1 MSFATVA
8 ACMRLRCSLLATRY
22 SLLIRHGPSSSSTS
36 SPLFT
41 LITAVGVVV
50 NKNAVNAAMCLL
62 LSLVG
67 VAGLFVALEAYLLAF
82 LLLLVYAGAIVALFL
97 FIVMLLDTR
106 GDRAADAAQA
116 SAGRARAGHRTGGAR
131 LVSFVTRGQIASPDI
146 TTMPAVGA
154 SLKLYAFQLF
164 TTYLL
169 PVQILGFLLLIAM
182 LGVIVLSKR
191 FEDWRTSSESS
202 EHRVARSEHDASL
215 AHSLLGFVATL
226 LP

>member
-1 MSFATVA
+1 MGQLLFNLFAV
-8 ACMRLRCSLLATRY
+8 
-22 SLLIRHGPSSSSTS
+22 
-36 SPLFT
+36 FT
-41 LITAVGVVV
+41 LVTAIGVVL

-97 FIVMLLDTR
+97 FIVMLLDT
-106 GDRAADAAQA
+106 Q
-116 SAGRARAGHRTGGAR
+116 GGAR
-131 LVSFVTRGQIASPDI
+131 PTLNRLPIAARVLAIGLVGVGLVSFVTRGRIPPPDI
-146 TTMPAVGA
+146 SAIPAIGS

-191 FEDWRTSSESS
+191 FEELED
-202 EHRVARSEHDASL
+202 VK
-215 AHSLLGFVATL
+215 
-226 LP
+226 